1 MSAQPAR
8 GALAPFIGADI
19 VFRAL
24 RALGSTASSIEPHSF
39 ALLDLDGLGEVNAQ
53 HGRAVG
59 DEVLRRT
66 AAILQQW
73 TRPPWMSGYWAGDQ
87 FVILLP
93 RTNADTAIANTQ
105 TLLAMVSAASSG
117 LPDGLRLSASIGGTT
132 WAASSIRGS
141 ELVGRAAMA
150 LCEAKQCRG
159 RVDWR

>member
-1 MSAQPAR
+1 M
-8 GALAPFIGADI
+8 D
-19 VFRAL
+19 
-24 RALGSTASSIEPHSF
+24 
-39 ALLDLDGLGEVNAQ
+39 
-53 HGRAVG
+53 VG
-59 DEVLRRT
+59 D
-66 AAILQQW
+66 
-73 TRPPWMSGYWAGDQ
+73 WAGDQ

-117 LPDGLRLSASIGGTT
+117 LPHGLRLSASIGGTT